1 MKKTEEPIAIVA
13 AACRLPHGPNVSS
26 FWSMVRQGGIGIGKI
41 PESRFDRKLFFD
53 PEPGT
58 LNKTYTDLAALVE
71 YPAVDRSVVPLP
83 PNAENEYD
91 VAHLAFADSVACVC
105 REAGIDPFHFP
116 IRNTGVFVGH
126 TRPGTVSQEWAYRM
140 TLPEVSDYLRDIPAF
155 RESVSDPEKFL
166 RDFRQSLLKDSIPVP
181 SGPRPLYLS
190 SDITKLVSQMLKI
203 DGPGM
208 VFNSACASSLHAIA
222 QAALALRHGRIDAA
236 LAGGS
241 TFFHSDTLLLFAS
254 SRSMTKNRSCPFD
267 RDADGLVIGEG
278 NVVFLLKRLS
288 DALAANN
295 PVMAVLTGVG
305 IASDGK
311 GKSLWAPRKEGQIE
325 AIQRAYSED
334 VKMSEIDYIEAHATS
349 TALGDATELEAL
361 YSAMGDELKGR
372 SIPLGSAKGNVGHT
386 LEVAGATGVLK
397 AALTLSTGIVPP
409 VGGLRNLNPKIPW
422 DSIPF
427 FAPMKEQPLAPA
439 EGNRPRRAA
448 VNSFGIG
455 GLNVH
460 LVLDEFVP
468 DYWRKKIAGSSLFPA
483 SVAPKHND
491 LNAIVSHRR
500 KREPIAVV
508 GRGCILPDAY
518 SIAEYD
524 HFLASGKNA
533 FRPVPESVWN
543 HDVFRQNHSDRD
555 YTDEPP
561 FVAGVIDH
569 YHYDWKKNK
578 VPPKQVEN
586 ASPIQF
592 MMLDAV
598 NEAFADYGCQDKA
611 IRKRTGVVVGTEF
624 GGDFSNK
631 MNAVLALPRMLEKLE
646 TLLLKEGIAQDRIET
661 ILKAYS
667 KTVHQRMPALLDE
680 TGSFTPSALASRITK
695 TLDLS
700 GGAVATES
708 GGGSFGAAL
717 MCCIDQLESNNNDLM
732 VAIGGQQ
739 DLGPAA
745 FDVLIGSRLLSRRPF
760 LSPLDRDADGFVPG
774 EGCGVLLLKRLSD
787 AQRDKDRIYA
797 VISDVGGAS
806 GLSTYVNLKK
816 AAARS
821 GAERMADIVELPL
834 TADENDAGYLD
845 ALASFQRRDSSTRR
859 IHIGTLASRIG
870 QFGAGSGAAACLKA
884 ILEMEKRS
892 VYPEV
897 ELKNLSP
904 FAKRESDYFA
914 FDDQKRDRLTEVDVV
929 TGSSNLYFV
938 RMTISQK

>member
-1 MKKTEEPIAIVA
+1 MKPMEEPVAIIA
-13 AACRLPHGPNVSS
+13 AACRLPHGQNVPS
-26 FWSMVRQGGIGIGKI
+26 FWSMVRRGGTGIGKI
-41 PESRFDRKLFFD
+41 PESRFDRTLFFD
-53 PEPGT
+53 PDPGT
-58 LNKTYTDLAALVE
+58 LNKTYTDLAALIE
-71 YPAVDRSVVPLP
+71 YPPVNRSIVPLP

-105 REAGIDPFHFP
+105 REAGIDPFRFP
-116 IRNTGVFVGH
+116 IQNTGVFVGH

-140 TLPEVSDYLRDIPAF
+140 TLPEVSNYLRDVPAF
-155 RESVSDPEKFL
+155 GETVSNPEKFL
-166 RDFRQSLLKDSIPVP
+166 RDFSQSLLKDSVPVP

-208 VFNSACASSLHAIA
+208 VFNSACASSLHSIA
-222 QAALALRHGRIDAA
+222 QAALALCHGRIDAA

-278 NVVFLLKRLS
+278 NVVFLMKRLS
-288 DALAANN
+288 DALAAND
-295 PVMAVLTGVG
+295 PVMAVLTGIG

-325 AIQRAYSED
+325 AIRRAYSED

-361 YSAMGDELKGR
+361 YSAMGDALKGR

-427 FAPMKEQPLAPA
+427 FAPMQEQPLAPT
-439 EGNRPRRAA
+439 EKERPHRAA

-468 DYWRKKIAGSSLFPA
+468 DYWREKMAGSSVFPA
-483 SVAPKHND
+483 AVASRHKDLSLSVPSRK
-491 LNAIVSHRR
+491 
-500 KREPIAVV
+500 KREPVAVV

-518 SIAEYD
+518 SVAEYD
-524 HFLASGKNA
+524 RFLVSGKNA
-533 FRPVPESVWN
+533 FRPVPNTVWD
-543 HDVFRQNHSDRD
+543 HEIFRQNYADRD
-555 YTDEPP
+555 YTNVPP

-598 NEAFADYGCQDKA
+598 NEAFTDYGHQDEA
-611 IRKRTGVVVGTEF
+611 TRKRTGVVVGTEF

-631 MNAVLALPRMLEKLE
+631 MNIVLALPRILEKLE
-646 TLLLKEGIAQDRIET
+646 TLLVEEGIARDKVET
-661 ILKAYS
+661 ILKAYF

-695 TLDLS
+695 TLDLA

-708 GGGSFGAAL
+708 GVGSFGAAL
-717 MCCIDQLESNNNDLM
+717 LCCMDQLESNNNDLM

-739 DLGPAA
+739 DLGPSA
-745 FDVLIGSRLLSRRPF
+745 FDALVGSQLLSRRPS

-787 AQRDKDRIYA
+787 AQRDKDHIYA
-797 VISDVGGAS
+797 VLSDVGSAS
-806 GLSTYVNLKK
+806 GPSVYVNLKK

-821 GAERMADIVELPL
+821 GAERIADIVELPL
-834 TADENDAGYLD
+834 AADENDAGYLD
-845 ALASFQRRDSSTRR
+845 ALASFQRRAGSKHRV
-859 IHIGTLASRIG
+859 HVGTLTSRIG
-870 QFGAGSGAAACLKA
+870 QFGAGSGAAACLKG
-884 ILEMEKRS
+884 ILELKKGTA
-892 VYPEV
+892 YPEV

-904 FAKRESDYFA
+904 FAERESDFFA
-914 FDDQKRDRLTEVDVV
+914 FDDHKWDRLDEVDIV
-929 TGSSNLYFV
+929 TGSSNLYFI
-938 RMTISQK
+938 RIGIGQE